1 MQKKDINKNR
11 LIINA
16 ENKYENNYKLM
27 KLISKAKKGKKHS
40 NYSLTERKKELKD
53 LMLKINDEYELNEN
67 GKSLRLNNENFH
79 NEYKLFNK
87 RKNKE
92 DTKLIFKDL
101 IKLYKLRGYRIPN
114 FSINEHNIFK
124 INPLLETN
132 STTISN
138 GILAEQILKKTD
150 DSEKIM
156 NYLKK
161 LGGILS
167 EKLANDDLKKNFK
180 KIKVVKLKY
189 YNEEDSV
196 ENLKKQIEILTN
208 LINTNALDKLDEP
221 KKTNYGSYSRKS
233 SLNSNKYKSN
243 KKLIYLNKQ
252 KISLSRKNSKM
263 LNQNEIQM
271 YERRISTESSM
282 TSRSNLKQKEIYF
295 GKSSQN
301 ICKIFNYNS
310 NIPPKYESKTP
321 KDIKIPTLNL
331 QKINQK
337 NEENIIEQN
346 DFKTPTKP
354 KFVSEK
360 FNNIF
365 INELKKTPRKKIL
378 NWTRKSIKDIKTNLI
393 PSPLKLKNQRHL
405 STFKNYYFNND
416 SSLSE
421 EKENLEH
428 MYQTTT
434 KKKHQYTNKN
444 DFINYIYHK
453 FSKKGIN
460 NCENYIK
467 TYLNKVKGFNEDK
480 AENFV
485 KAIYD
490 KNIKNNLK
498 DLENQITD
506 NDIYY
511 RTERLYLSN
520 HLIKRISSKLKNMN
534 EKDKI
539 ILKLEKNFTHALLN
553 K

>member
-11 LIINA
+11 LILNI
-16 ENKYENNYKLM
+16 ENKNENNYKLK
-27 KLISKAKKGKKHS
+27 KLISTAKKGKKHS
-40 NYSLTERKKELKD
+40 NYSLTERKNDLKD
-53 LMLKINDEYELNEN
+53 LMLKINDEYELNEV
-67 GKSLRLNNENFH
+67 GKSLRLNNQNFH

-92 DTKLIFKDL
+92 DTKSIFKDL

-132 STTISN
+132 AATISN
-138 GILAEQILKKTD
+138 GILTEQILKKHD
-150 DSEKIM
+150 DSEKFM

-180 KIKVVKLKY
+180 KIKVMKLKY

-221 KKTNYGSYSRKS
+221 KKTNYGSYSRQS
-233 SLNSNKYKSN
+233 SLTSNKYRSN

-252 KISLSRKNSKM
+252 KLSLSRKNSRM
-263 LNQNEIQM
+263 LNQKENQI
-271 YERRISTESSM
+271 YERRVSTDSSL
-282 TSRSNLKQKEIYF
+282 TSRSNFKQKELYL
-295 GKSSQN
+295 GKSTQN
-301 ICKIFNYNS
+301 IYKILNYNS
-310 NIPPKYESKTP
+310 NIPPKYESRTP

-337 NEENIIEQN
+337 NDENIIEQN
-346 DFKTPTKP
+346 NFNTPTKP
-354 KFVSEK
+354 KFSSQK
-360 FNNIF
+360 INNIF

-378 NWTRKSIKDIKTNLI
+378 NWTRKSIKDIKTNLM
-393 PSPLKLKNQRHL
+393 PTPLKLKNQRHL
-405 STFKNYYFNND
+405 STFKNNSIMD

-421 EKENLEH
+421 EYYEH
-428 MYQTTT
+428 KYQTTA
-434 KKKHQYTNKN
+434 KKKHQYSNKN
-444 DFINYIYHK
+444 DYINYIYNK

-480 AENFV
+480 IENFV

-490 KNIKNNLK
+490 RNIKNNLK

-511 RTERLYLSN
+511 KTERLYLSN
-520 HLIKRISSKLKNMN
+520 HLIKRIRPTLKNMN

-539 ILKLEKNFTHALLN
+539 ILKLEKNFTHALVN